1 MNRPRTIVAAL
12 ALAFGAMPAA
22 RAADAPQSVT
32 IYGVVDAGLVK
43 RTGATVAI
51 GKRDNNRLGFRAS
64 EDLGSGLAALVQLEI
79 RFEPDTGTL
88 ESGVRPLF
96 QGQSRVGLQGG
107 FGTLRLGRG
116 LTAFQE
122 SSAAFEPWSG
132 MPTPA
137 GFQTD
142 LMIAGFNSDVL
153 GPVGNSTNRMS
164 NAVFYNSPVY
174 AGAQLNVTVGTKEAN
189 GGPVVI
195 GRGTA
200 AAPQY
205 PANSPASANPY
216 SVSLTYQD
224 GPLGA
229 MAAYER
235 NAVESTVWSLAASL
249 KSGDALK
256 WFASY
261 QHQDRSHTMAAN
273 PDIKSWVLGVNYA
286 VGAGKWLAGYG
297 QKQPDG
303 LPRVRQLSF
312 GYEHSLSKRT
322 MLYAEASN
330 KDSGAAVKY
339 FSSGIRHS
347 F

>member
-1 MNRPRTIVAAL
+1 MNTSRYVLAAL
-12 ALAFGAMPAA
+12 ASLTTVCCAVHAEE
-22 RAADAPQSVT
+22 APQSVT
-32 IYGVVDAGLVK
+32 IYGVVDAGMVK
-43 RTGATVAI
+43 RTGATLAV
-51 GKRDNNRLGFRAS
+51 GKRDNNRLGFKGI
-64 EDLGSGLAALVQLEI
+64 EDLGGGLKALIQLEI

-96 QGQSRVGLQGG
+96 QGQSRVGLQGD
-107 FGTLRLGRG
+107 FGTVRLGRG
-116 LTAFQE
+116 LTAYQE

-142 LMIAGFNSDVL
+142 LMIAAFNSDVL

-164 NAVFYNSPVY
+164 NALFYNSPLV
-174 AGAQLNVTVGTKEAN
+174 AGIQANVTIGSKEAN
-189 GGPVVI
+189 GGPAVK
-195 GRGTA
+195 GRGTD

-216 SVSLTYQD
+216 SVSLTYQN
-224 GPLGA
+224 GALGA

-249 KSGDALK
+249 KTGDALK

-261 QHQDRSHTMAAN
+261 QHQDREHTMAVN
-273 PDIKSWVLGVNYA
+273 PDIKSWVLGLNYA

-297 QKQPDG
+297 QKRPDG
-303 LPRVRQLSF
+303 LTKTRQVSL
-312 GYEHSLSKRT
+312 GYEHNLSKRT
-322 MLYAEASN
+322 MLYVEGSN
-330 KDSGAAVKY
+330 KNSGAAVNY
-339 FSSGIRHS
+339 FSTGIRHS